1 MKFDGSGILFLI
13 LLLLE
18 ITAGKGKVPVANMES
33 SCVFPFVMRTV
44 FLRSSVLRII
54 FVSCDPRVTT
64 TFADPSEIIEALSS
78 HSAISLALEMGL
90 LRKRIPD

>member
-1 MKFDGSGILFLI
+1 MDLVFFF

-18 ITAGKGKVPVANMES
+18 ITAGKGKVPVANTES
-33 SCVFPFVMRTV
+33 SCVSPFVMRTV

-78 HSAISLALEMGL
+78 RSAISLALEMGL

>member
-18 ITAGKGKVPVANMES
+18 ITAGKGKVPVASTES
-33 SCVFPFVMRTV
+33 SYVFPFVMWTV
-44 FLRSSVLRII
+44 FLRSSVLRIM
-54 FVSCDPRVTT
+54 FVSCDPHVTT
-64 TFADPSEIIEALSS
+64 TFAEIIEALSS

>member
-18 ITAGKGKVPVANMES
+18 ITAGKGKVPVANTES
-33 SCVFPFVMRTV
+33 SCVFPFVTWTV
-44 FLRSSVLRII
+44 FLRSSVLRIM

-64 TFADPSEIIEALSS
+64 TFADSSEIIEALSS

-90 LRKRIPD
+90 LQKRIPD